1 MLSSIFKSKLT
12 YILLIFY
19 LLLLAWWIQIF
30 ISGSKTG
37 NENYYFNFVYA
48 FVAFI
53 GGINGLIISRK
64 WGGFRSYIGRG
75 IIFFS
80 LGLLGEWFGE
90 TAWSYYNIVA
100 HIQVP
105 YPSIADAG
113 YFSIIPLYSLGIL
126 SFAKAAGT
134 TFTLRSVYGKLIL
147 CIIPVIMLTISYF
160 LYLKNLQFDTTQP
173 LTTFL
178 NYGYPIGEAITISF
192 ALLTYGLSKGILG
205 GKMKSKVLFIIFA
218 LCVQYI
224 TDSTF
229 LYTAAINTY
238 YNASAVDMMYTTSFL
253 TMSLALIALKGIE

>member
-1 MLSSIFKSKLT
+1 MLDSIFKSKLT
-12 YILLIFY
+12 YLLLIFY
-19 LLLLAWWIQIF
+19 FILLAWWIKIF
-30 ISGSKTG
+30 ISGVQQS
-37 NENYYFNFVYA
+37 NENYYFGFIYA
-48 FVAFI
+48 FIALI
-53 GGINGLIISRK
+53 GGVNGLFISRK

-113 YFSIIPLYSLGIL
+113 YFSIIPFYCLGIL

-134 TFTLRSVYGKLIL
+134 SFSLRSVYGKLIL
-147 CIIPVIMLTISYF
+147 FVIPAIMLTISYF

-178 NYGYPIGEAITISF
+178 NYGYPIGEAITISL

-218 LCVQYI
+218 LCIQYI

-229 LYTAAINTY
+229 LYTAAVNTY
-238 YNASAVDMMYTTSFL
+238 YNAGPVDMMYATAFL
-253 TMSLALIALKGIE
+253 SMALGLIALRSYE